1 MSLERVQVR
10 LVESGEDSNVEE
22 RSDGRL
28 VEARLELMRAQTHRL
43 LAEAQLFEDQGSLI
57 RAQASAEEAREDVV
71 KAQAKLDC
79 ARIKALTDDSENMK
93 LWVAGQLAESKSQ
106 IARSEAQA
114 KKIEQQQGNPRY
126 QGRRADPRRGSGNG
140 ERGGAMP
147 QGLPSPAVRAPE
159 KQGSALKDASDPP
172 RS

>member
-1 MSLERVQVR
+1 MSLERVKVR

-79 ARIKALTDDSENMK
+79 ARIKALAEDPENMK
-93 LWVAGQLAESKSQ
+93 LWVAGQLAESRNH
-106 IARSEAQA
+106 IARYEAQA
-114 KKIEQQQGNPRY
+114 KKTQQQQGNPRY
-126 QGRRADPRRGSGNG
+126 QGRRADPRRDSGNG
-140 ERGGAMP
+140 EKGGAMA
-147 QGLPSPAVRAPE
+147 QGGTQGFRTPE
-159 KQGSALKDASDPP
+159 KQGSAPKDASDAP